1 MAKRGQAISPA
12 QMGFLEN
19 YGPTAPAVPAI
30 SQAVAA
36 WRDNDYL
43 GATDASR
50 TLLNHWFYNDH
61 KLPNGARFQYYRA
74 QQAAIES
81 LIYVYEVAKIR
92 QAWDL
97 YERFIPRDLA
107 GEIAPPES
115 LPFARYC
122 TKMATGSG
130 KTKVMALAIAWQYFN
145 AIENPRDYAMTF
157 LVIAPNII
165 VFERLKADFAGG
177 RIFKTD
183 PVIPKELQ
191 IYWDMQCYMR
201 GDAERASSTGALY
214 LTNIQQLYARADR
227 QRGQETPQM
236 TAMLGSQPPAA
247 LDEGVDFRERIL
259 QRSGAPLMV
268 INDEAHH
275 THDYDSEWNRA
286 IRALGNQHA
295 QGLSAQLDFSATPRH
310 GKGTLFAWT
319 ISDYPLRQAII
330 DGIVKRPLKGITD
343 IGEVQSDRAHVR
355 FQAYITAGIE
365 RWREY
370 RDQLAPLKKKPLLFI
385 MLNKTKEADEVGDY
399 LRRTYPD
406 HFAGDKT
413 LIIHTDRKGEVSRK
427 DLDAAR
433 RAAKDVDSDSSE
445 INAIVSVLMLREGWD
460 VQNVTVIVGLRPYSA
475 KANILPEQTIGRGL
489 RLMFRGERSTYKER
503 VDVIGNDGFLDFIA
517 KLEADEDY
525 QFGSW
530 QVGKE
535 RLQITTI
542 EPMAEKAEYDI
553 ALPLLSPGIVRSR
566 SLRDD
571 IEALDIDRLY
581 AGAPLP
587 RQPDEEAART
597 FKYQGKDLL
606 TSEELLEREYSAPIP
621 QTSQEIVAYYADRLA
636 KDLRIPGQFAALA
649 PKVRDFLRQRA
660 FGESVDLDSA
670 EIRAVLAQPLHQ
682 ALTMRVFADALRDK
696 LNRPQRPVLE
706 SAGRP
711 LSALEPFAWS
721 QLAPVCRKTVFN
733 KTPCE
738 NHFEEAF
745 ARFLDKA
752 ADVQRFAKLP
762 ERFGFSI
769 PYLDTRGNLRRYY
782 PDFVAVD
789 AASLHCLV
797 ETKGRQ
803 DIDVA
808 RKDDAA
814 HDWAQRASQ
823 LTGQT
828 WRYVKVLQEDFEAQ
842 PPAAFAD
849 LARA

>member
-1 MAKRGQAISPA
+1 MAKRGQKVSPA

-30 SQAVAA
+30 SQAVAE
-36 WRDNDYL
+36 WRENDYL
-43 GATDASR
+43 GASDTSR
-50 TLLNHWFYNDH
+50 ILLNHWFYNDH
-61 KLPNGARFQYYRA
+61 RLANGARFQYYRA
-74 QQAAIES
+74 QQIAIET
-81 LIYVYEVAKIR
+81 LIYVYEVARIR

-107 GEIAPPES
+107 ADIAPPES

-145 AIENPRDYAMTF
+145 AIENPRDYGMTF

-165 VFERLKADFAGG
+165 VFERLKGDFAGG

-191 IYWDMQCYMR
+191 IYWDLQCYMR

-214 LTNIQQLYARADR
+214 LTNIQQLYERKDGKRA
-227 QRGQETPQM
+227 QETPVM
-236 TAMLGSQPPAA
+236 TAMLGSLPPAA
-247 LDEGVDFRERIL
+247 LDDGVDFRERIV
-259 QRSGAPLMV
+259 QREGSPVLV

-275 THDYDSEWNRA
+275 THDHSSEWNKT
-286 IRALGNQHA
+286 IRALCQQHA

-310 GKGTLFAWT
+310 SKGDLFAWT

-330 DGIVKRPLKGITD
+330 DRIVKRPIKGESD
-343 IGEVQSDRAHVR
+343 MGEVSSDQAHIR
-355 FQAYITAGIE
+355 YQAYITAGIE

-370 RDQLAPLKKKPLLFI
+370 REQLAPMRKKPLLFI

-406 HFAGDKT
+406 DFAGDKT
-413 LIIHTDRKGEVSRK
+413 LIIHTNQQGDIRKG

-433 RAAKDVDSDSSE
+433 KAAKDVDSDSSE

-489 RLMFRGERSTYKER
+489 RLMFRDARTAFTER

-525 QFGSW
+525 QFGTW
-530 QVGKE
+530 QVGE
-535 RLQITTI
+535 DRLQITTI
-542 EPMAEKAEYDI
+542 EPMAEKLDYDI

-566 SLRDD
+566 SLRED
-571 IEALDIDRLY
+571 IEALDIDSLY

-606 TSEELLEREYSAPIP
+606 TSEELFVREYAAPIP
-621 QTSQEIVAYYADRLA
+621 QTSQEIVAYYADRIA

-649 PKVRDFLRQRA
+649 PKVRDSRRLPAAARLWRA
-660 FGESVDLDSA
+660 RRPGLC
-670 EIRAVLAQPLHQ
+670 
-682 ALTMRVFADALRDK
+682 LRDS
-696 LNRPQRPVLE
+696 R
-706 SAGRP
+706 
-711 LSALEPFAWS
+711 
-721 QLAPVCRKTVFN
+721 
-733 KTPCE
+733 
-738 NHFEEAF
+738 
-745 ARFLDKA
+745 RFL
-752 ADVQRFAKLP
+752 
-762 ERFGFSI
+762 
-769 PYLDTRGNLRRYY
+769 
-782 PDFVAVD
+782 
-789 AASLHCLV
+789 AASRC
-797 ETKGRQ
+797 TR
-803 DIDVA
+803 
-808 RKDDAA
+808 R
-814 HDWAQRASQ
+814 
-823 LTGQT
+823 
-828 WRYVKVLQEDFEAQ
+828 
-842 PPAAFAD
+842 
-849 LARA
+849 